1 MKIRV
6 KTNPGG
12 GDPTTPQ
19 PLTPQQ
25 MREWNMF
32 IDFLQKKGIAGSKD
46 LDSKNK
52 NLGANLF
59 EQFRKEVPGVTITY
73 DIVKPVQT
81 EMQKLKDAAQSFA
94 ARRGDLNASN
104 IMSGVSK
111 VDGWLG
117 SRTSQFKFPE
127 MTENQLHNNQLV
139 ASNNL
144 GLLGGGLKPAGATAM
159 LKKPTIPTNAK
170 IEKLQDGYY
179 YQDESTGD
187 LVKVRDL

>member
-1 MKIRV
+1 MKLRV
-6 KTNPGG
+6 SKDGG
-12 GDPTTPQ
+12 GDPTAPQ
-19 PLTPQQ
+19 LLTPQQ

-94 ARRGDLNASN
+94 ARRGDPNASN

-127 MTENQLHNNQLV
+127 MTENQLRNNQLV
-139 ASNNL
+139 SSNNL
-144 GLLGGGLKPAGATAM
+144 GLLGGGLKPVGTSNI
-159 LKKPTIPTNAK
+159 LNTKTPPVNAK
-170 IEKLQDGYY
+170 LEKLQDGYY
-179 YQDESTGD
+179 YEDPSTGD
-187 LVKVRDL
+187 MVKVKDL